1 MASLGIRN
9 PCYRFESDA
18 MDDIDL
24 MLRWGWSSGRI
35 RTNLFALSR
44 QLVALLAS
52 LVKFG
57 SSSAARAG
65 SLQIPPGRRLCGLL
79 SVWYWQHGH
88 DLDGVAR
95 ENRKVRMPLEE
106 FGRGLV

>member
-1 MASLGIRN
+1 VPTDTLFSVTVT
-9 PCYRFESDA
+9 
-18 MDDIDL
+18 
-24 MLRWGWSSGRI
+24 RI
-35 RTNLFALSR
+35 SPG
-44 QLVALLAS
+44 
-52 LVKFG
+52 KFG